1 MNPKLRLLL
10 GFILFINSISYSQTL
25 SQYRPGRNERV
36 YVTALKDTVHL
47 EVYIPREAELAPERR
62 FPVIYLFDLQNRI
75 NYLYN
80 LQTIDYLSSFG
91 NMPAAVLVGV
101 DFPGAVRTRWTLPN
115 TGNGKADS
123 LLAFLFGSYRKQLE
137 KSCKLSGFNVLIGH
151 SRTAMFSSY
160 ALAAFPGQVNAVI
173 ASSNSFFDF
182 DNPAQ
187 QVLFENYITEK
198 KKQPGQPQFF
208 YFSSGSKENGDPH
221 DSSVTK
227 LNNYMSAKE
236 FPDNFHWQHYRENT
250 PHITVPGMTT
260 GRALND
266 LFSPCTKALQRC
278 FAIVN
283 KQVQTDSVPWSD
295 YLGSYKEAAA
305 YLGLDLRPDLSFYN
319 SIASTYMNDYNSQ
332 FKEHRFYLASVV
344 LQQGIAA
351 YPAYPGFYS
360 SLAGIKL
367 EQGDKNAARK
377 LIQQAQMKIKAMK
390 YCNPELLKEEKA
402 SIDELLYLVK

>member
-1 MNPKLRLLL
+1 MNRNLRLLL
-10 GFILFINSISYSQTL
+10 YFILFFSSISDAQTL

-36 YVTALKDTVHL
+36 YVEALKDSVHL
-47 EVYIPREAELAPERR
+47 KVFIPREAELAPERK

-91 NMPAAVLVGV
+91 NMPAAVLVAV

-115 TGNGKADS
+115 NGNGKADS
-123 LLAFLFGSYRKQLE
+123 LLAFLFGAYRKQLE
-137 KSCKLSGFNVLIGH
+137 KTCKLADYNVLIGH
-151 SRTAMFSSY
+151 SRTAMLSSY

-187 QVLFENYITEK
+187 QALFENYIVQKE
-198 KKQPGQPQFF
+198 KQPGQPQFF

-236 FPDNFHWQHYRENT
+236 FPVNFHWQHYRENT
-250 PHITVPGMTT
+250 MHITVPGMTT

-266 LFSPCTKALQRC
+266 LFSPCTRVIQQC
-278 FAIVN
+278 FTIVN
-283 KQVQTDSVPWSD
+283 KQVQTDSVPWVD
-295 YLGSYKEAAA
+295 YLGIYKDASS
-305 YLGLDLRPDLSFYN
+305 YLGLDLQPDLSFYN
-319 SIASTYMNDYNSQ
+319 SIASAYINDYNNQ
-332 FKEHRFYLASVV
+332 FKENRFTLATAV
-344 LQQGIAA
+344 LKQGIAA

-367 EQGDKNAARK
+367 EQGDKLAARK
-377 LIQQAQMKIKAMK
+377 LVLQAQASVKALR

-402 SIDELLYLVK
+402 SINELFLLVK